1 MCLTDKSRPP
11 PHTAVAGGVGGG
23 LLFRKLCGNYF
34 LLRFLPT
41 ISRTSA
47 PPLIARIAISSVSG
61 NASAVCGI
69 YAIGA
74 GVAVATGSGVA
85 VGAGVAEGFGLGVAA
100 GVGVGVGVAFGV

>member
-1 MCLTDKSRPP
+1 M
-11 PHTAVAGGVGGG
+11 
-23 LLFRKLCGNYF
+23 
-34 LLRFLPT
+34 LRFLPT

-85 VGAGVAEGFGLGVAA
+85 VATGFGVAVGAGVAEGFGLGVAA
-100 GVGVGVGVAFGV
+100 GVGVGVAFGV